1 MQTCYTEPYLFLAE
15 LKIFSFV
22 EKDRGYKM
30 KKIAVLVP
38 CYNEELTI
46 ANVIEDFHQH
56 LPEADIYVYDNNS
69 SDKTAQGAIVVPE
82 YQQGKGNVVRSM
94 FRDIDADCYIMV
106 DGDDTYPAEDAVKV
120 AQLVLDGKAEMAIGD
135 RLSSTYFTENKR
147 PFHNLGNRMVRG
159 LINFI
164 FNSNVKD
171 IMTGC
176 RAFSRRFVKSFPV
189 LSAGFEIETEMTVHA
204 LDKNLAIREIPI
216 SYRDRME
223 GSVSKLNTF
232 SDGFKVLIT
241 IFRLFRE
248 YKPLQFF
255 GLFALILA
263 LFAAVLFL
271 PVLIYY
277 FRTGLVPRF
286 PTLIVS
292 CFSAVCALLS
302 FSCGLIL
309 DSIRVK
315 HRQLFELYLHLQEK
329 GKKDEG

>member
-1 MQTCYTEPYLFLAE
+1 
-15 LKIFSFV
+15 
-22 EKDRGYKM
+22 
-30 KKIAVLVP
+30 
-38 CYNEELTI
+38 
-46 ANVIEDFHQH
+46 
-56 LPEADIYVYDNNS
+56 
-69 SDKTAQGAIVVPE
+69 
-82 YQQGKGNVVRSM
+82 M

>member
-1 MQTCYTEPYLFLAE
+1 
-15 LKIFSFV
+15 
-22 EKDRGYKM
+22 
-30 KKIAVLVP
+30 
-38 CYNEELTI
+38 
-46 ANVIEDFHQH
+46 
-56 LPEADIYVYDNNS
+56 
-69 SDKTAQGAIVVPE
+69 
-82 YQQGKGNVVRSM
+82 M

-241 IFRLFRE
+241 ISACSANISRFSFWVVRADPRPICSGAFPPGFDLLFPHRTSAAFPHFDCFLLQRGLCA
-248 YKPLQFF
+248 PL
-255 GLFALILA
+255 I
-263 LFAAVLFL
+263 
-271 PVLIYY
+271 
-277 FRTGLVPRF
+277 
-286 PTLIVS
+286 
-292 CFSAVCALLS
+292 
-302 FSCGLIL
+302 
-309 DSIRVK
+309 
-315 HRQLFELYLHLQEK
+315 QLWIDPGFHP
-329 GKKDEG
+329 GKASPAF

>member
-1 MQTCYTEPYLFLAE
+1 MRLIKTLLSAKYRSATATAWRQRFKA
-15 LKIFSFV
+15 
-22 EKDRGYKM
+22 
-30 KKIAVLVP
+30 
-38 CYNEELTI
+38 
-46 ANVIEDFHQH
+46 QH
-56 LPEADIYVYDNNS
+56 L
-69 SDKTAQGAIVVPE
+69 
-82 YQQGKGNVVRSM
+82 
-94 FRDIDADCYIMV
+94 FR
-106 DGDDTYPAEDAVKV
+106 
-120 AQLVLDGKAEMAIGD
+120 
-135 RLSSTYFTENKR
+135 R
-147 PFHNLGNRMVRG
+147 
-159 LINFI
+159 
-164 FNSNVKD
+164 
-171 IMTGC
+171 
-176 RAFSRRFVKSFPV
+176 
-189 LSAGFEIETEMTVHA
+189 
-204 LDKNLAIREIPI
+204 
-216 SYRDRME
+216 
-223 GSVSKLNTF
+223 
-232 SDGFKVLIT
+232 FKVLIT